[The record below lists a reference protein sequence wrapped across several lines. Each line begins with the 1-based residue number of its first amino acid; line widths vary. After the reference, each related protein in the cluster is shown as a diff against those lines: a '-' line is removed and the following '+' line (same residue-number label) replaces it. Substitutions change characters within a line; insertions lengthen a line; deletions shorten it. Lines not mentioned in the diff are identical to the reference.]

1 MATAAERFEAF
12 SAQHYVV
19 LLLFAVGAVAVV
31 LLGRAHRGDPR
42 AGAFARGWAVAIA
55 FCGLASQAYQLTP
68 GDFALS
74 TSLPL
79 QLSDLAWMAATWAL
93 WTRSPVPVALT
104 YYWGLTL
111 TVQAV
116 VTPSLAE
123 AFPHPRF
130 FAFWA
135 LHLLVV
141 WAALYLSLGLGVAPT
156 WSTYAVTVVVTLV
169 WAVLVY
175 AFNTAVDVNYGY
187 LNRKPGSASL
197 LDLLGPWP
205 TYVFVSL
212 AILLAGWAL
221 MTWPWTA
228 VRRRRRRRDATARAP
243 TSDTRG

>member
-1 MATAAERFEAF
+1 MTVAAERFEAF
-12 SAQHYVV
+12 SPQHYVV
-19 LLLFAVGAVAVV
+19 LLLFLAGAVAVV
-31 LLGRAHRGDPR
+31 LLGRAQRGDPG
-42 AGAFARGWAVAIA
+42 AGTFARGWAVAVA
-55 FCGLASQAYQLTP
+55 VCGLASQAYQLTP

-79 QLSDLAWMAATWAL
+79 QLSDLAWMATAWAL
-93 WTRSPVPVALT
+93 WTRDPVPTSLT

-123 AFPHPRF
+123 VFPHPRF

-156 WSTYAVTVVVTLV
+156 WSTYKVTVVVTVV
-169 WAVLVY
+169 WAVVVY
-175 AFNTAVDVNYGY
+175 AFNTAVGVNYGY
-187 LNRKPGSASL
+187 LNRKPESASL

-205 TYVFVSL
+205 VYVFVSL
-212 AILLAGWAL
+212 AILLSVWAL
-221 MTWPWTA
+221 MTWPWVA
-228 VRRRRRRRDATARAP
+228 VRSRRPHARTP
-243 TSDTRG
+243 TSDTQT